1 MLSVSKGIR
10 IRMRVVI
17 DESIF
22 GASGFLADS
31 EARSRRGFSDFRTV
45 ARSSKTASD
54 RCPQLIYRE
63 KQSYVIIDV
72 GAVEFDVYLTLFSY
86 HELTG
91 WRSSPAR
98 LCCLYFLMWF

>member
-1 MLSVSKGIR
+1 
-10 IRMRVVI
+10 MRVVI

-22 GASGFLADS
+22 GASAFLADS
-31 EARSRRGFSDFRTV
+31 EAQSRRGLATFALS
-45 ARSSKTASD
+45 RSSKTASD

-72 GAVEFDVYLTLFSY
+72 GAVEFDVYLTLFSN

-91 WRSSPAR
+91 WRSCSRAALLFIFPNVVLAPGHVTR
-98 LCCLYFLMWF
+98 Y

>member
-1 MLSVSKGIR
+1 
-10 IRMRVVI
+10 MRVVI

-22 GASGFLADS
+22 GASAFLADS

-54 RCPQLIYRE
+54 RCPQLIYPE

-91 WRSSPAR
+91 WRSCSCAALLFIFPNVVLAPGHVTR
-98 LCCLYFLMWF
+98 Y